1 MRHSAPTPTGS
12 PLPLPRAR
20 SLRRRHQAGSIEL
33 AEKAIENFNV
43 LLHQLCLEAPQ
54 IDADAM
60 ASVARW
66 LDSQPTEQREMLL
79 KSRLDRVAELQ
90 AMRND
95 PDWML
100 DPAQMHRMNLLLD
113 YVAREDDL
121 IPDSVPVHGHLD
133 DALLL
138 ELAWPVFVEDVDDYR
153 DFCRYRE
160 EVLSRDQG
168 PAKPSDWLRAR
179 SEEGALW
186 EQLHRVHDQHYIES
200 RTHISLFRVS

>member
-1 MRHSAPTPTGS
+1 
-12 PLPLPRAR
+12 
-20 SLRRRHQAGSIEL
+20 
-33 AEKAIENFNV
+33 
-43 LLHQLCLEAPQ
+43 
-54 IDADAM
+54 
-60 ASVARW
+60 
-66 LDSQPTEQREMLL
+66 MLI
-79 KSRLDRVAELQ
+79 KSRLDRIAELQ

-100 DPAQMHRMNLLLD
+100 DPAQMHRINLLLD

-121 IPDSVPVHGHLD
+121 IPDSVAVHGHLD

-160 EVLSRDQG
+160 EILSLDQG
-168 PAKPSDWLRAR
+168 PATQPGWLRSR

-186 EQLHRVHDQHYIES
+186 EQLHRVHEQHYIET
-200 RTHISLFRVS
+200 RTHVSLFRIS

>member
-1 MRHSAPTPTGS
+1 MRHSVPTPTGS

-20 SLRRRHQAGSIEL
+20 SLRRRHKAGSIEL

-113 YVAREDDL
+113 YVAQ
-121 IPDSVPVHGHLD
+121 
-133 DALLL
+133 
-138 ELAWPVFVEDVDDYR
+138 Y
-153 DFCRYRE
+153 
-160 EVLSRDQG
+160 
-168 PAKPSDWLRAR
+168 
-179 SEEGALW
+179 
-186 EQLHRVHDQHYIES
+186 
-200 RTHISLFRVS
+200 T